1 MNILQVSSHYVPA
14 YGFGGPLQ
22 VAHAL
27 GREWVRDGHQVTV
40 CCTNMETPESDLDVP
55 TDVPV
60 DLDGVQVWYEPV
72 TLSRHYGYSPQMY
85 RRLKSLTSDAD
96 LVIVHAH
103 YQFAQGVGARI
114 ARKLGKP
121 CVVFAHGSL
130 RKEGIRHKSAL
141 VKILHLLLVD
151 RPNLS
156 SATAVVFGGPEE
168 MEGSLWKH
176 KGLVMRNSIDPARL
190 ELQGEDAERVYA
202 DIRGKTRLLFL
213 GRLDVRHKGLDYL
226 LESFSQAVRE
236 REDVILILAGPQERG
251 DREVLQALIVRH
263 GVQHK
268 VLLTGTVSGAAKVE
282 LLRSADVFVLPSR
295 FEGGSVALV
304 EALYMGLPV
313 IVTPGAGL
321 TREITENR
329 LGMVAKPGD
338 ELTQAI
344 VAMLDPA
351 VRAAYAGRGRPF
363 VLENFVWKKTAA
375 RLLDEITALLHGRR
389 ESMAGAIG

>member
-14 YGFGGPLQ
+14 YSFGGPLQ

-55 TDVPV
+55 TDAPV
-60 DLDGVQVWYEPV
+60 ELDGIEVWYEPV

-85 RRLKSLTSDAD
+85 RRLKSLTAEAD

-103 YQFAQGVGARI
+103 YQFAQWAGARI

-141 VKILHLLLVD
+141 AKMLHLLLVD
-151 RPNLS
+151 RLNVS

-168 MEGSLWKH
+168 MEGSFWKQ
-176 KGLVMRNSIDPARL
+176 KGFVLRNCIDPEQLRTDGA
-190 ELQGEDAERVYA
+190 GAAEFYPEISGK
-202 DIRGKTRLLFL
+202 IRFLFL

-226 LESFSQAVRE
+226 VDSFRCAIGE
-236 REDVILILAGPQERG
+236 RDDSVLILAGPDERKDG
-251 DREVLQALIVRH
+251 EVLRRLILSH
-263 GVQHK
+263 GLERK
-268 VLLTGTVSGAAKVE
+268 VLLTGMICGTAKAG
-282 LLRSADVFVLPSR
+282 LLASADVFVLPSR
-295 FEGGSVALV
+295 FEGGSVALI

-313 IVTPGAGL
+313 IVTPGVGLSREISDHRLGIVAAPGAEL
-321 TREITENR
+321 TRALE
-329 LGMVAKPGD
+329 
-338 ELTQAI
+338 
-344 VAMLDPA
+344 AMLDPN
-351 VRAAYAGRGRPF
+351 VRASYAGRGRAF
-363 VLENFVWKKTAA
+363 VLENFVWHKTAA
-375 RLLDEITALLHGRR
+375 RFLDEISGLIPPLRAHLA
-389 ESMAGAIG
+389 ESS